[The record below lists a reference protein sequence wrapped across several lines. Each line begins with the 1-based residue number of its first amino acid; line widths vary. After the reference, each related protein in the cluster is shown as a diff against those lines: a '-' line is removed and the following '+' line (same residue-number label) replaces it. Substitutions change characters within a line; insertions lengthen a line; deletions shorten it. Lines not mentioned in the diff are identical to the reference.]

1 MKEMEDNSVDFLLTD
16 IPYNAVSRSSNG
28 LRDLDKGH
36 ADTLN
41 FDLSLFL
48 FHAFRVTKGSLCVFC
63 GNEQYSEIYDFFNR
77 MSQKKMGTTRQII
90 WAKTNPS
97 PMNGEYVYLN
107 GTENAVWFRKR
118 GATFNARCK
127 KNVLV
132 HPSGRRKWSPTEKP
146 ESLFAELVLDNTKEG
161 DTVFDPCSGGG
172 TTAAVCKTLHRNCIA
187 TEVDENQ
194 YNASLERL
202 KI

>member
-1 MKEMEDNSVDFLLTD
+1 MINIINVDCIKHMKGMEDNSVDFLLTD
-16 IPYNAVSRSSNG
+16 IPYNAVSRESNG
-28 LRDLDKGH
+28 LRDLDKKH

-41 FDLSLFL
+41 FDLPLFL
-48 FHAFRVTKGSLCVFC
+48 FHAYRVTKGSLCIFC

-77 MSQKKMGTTRQII
+77 KSQKKQGTTRQII

-118 GATFNARCK
+118 GATFNAHCK

-132 HPSGRRKWSPTEKP
+132 HSSGRRKWSPTEKP
-146 ESLFAELVLDNTKEG
+146 ESLFTELVLG
-161 DTVFDPCSGGG
+161 
-172 TTAAVCKTLHRNCIA
+172 
-187 TEVDENQ
+187 
-194 YNASLERL
+194 
-202 KI
+202 